1 MGNRLKL
8 YDDVIRTYISHKDK
22 LKFRKIAFKHK
33 KTVSE
38 LNRYLIHLV
47 IQLNDAN
54 RLKNQSNELISFF
67 SKIGRDS

>member
-1 MGNRLKL
+1 MNNRLKL
-8 YDDVIRTYISHKDK
+8 YDDNIHTYISHKDK
-22 LKFRKIAFKHK
+22 VKFRKIAFKNK

-54 RLKNQSNELISFF
+54 NLKMKSNELTSFL
-67 SKIGRDS
+67 SKIWRDS